1 MIKLGM
7 NGKLY
12 RNSGTWAA
20 PAWVEV
26 PGVKDVSIAIATGSG
41 DASTRAMLPWKIDV
55 VTLLEASVELDMPYD
70 PTDAQYQAFRT
81 AFLAR
86 TAIECAVMHGPIAT
100 PGSEGLHAAFAVTK
114 FDRSESL
121 TEPMVVKMSLKP
133 TWAAN
138 VPEWLVVGGAGL
150 TITFTAT
157 LAAGVGAIDLT
168 AIPYG
173 AGTYDATGEKVVSL
187 QIANAGANILTVS
200 KAVANGYD
208 LFANTDPIVVPAA
221 GNVQLAGDGGGAI
234 GSGAKALTLAGTGTQ
249 SSTWTITLE

>member
-86 TAIECAVMHGPIAT
+86 TAIECAVIVGERQSDVRNK
-100 PGSEGLHAAFAVTK
+100 SENTTAQISRTIDNRVNTQNGHLRQI
-114 FDRSESL
+114 DNRS
-121 TEPMVVKMSLKP
+121 K
-133 TWAAN
+133 
-138 VPEWLVVGGAGL
+138 
-150 TITFTAT
+150 
-157 LAAGVGAIDLT
+157 
-168 AIPYG
+168 
-173 AGTYDATGEKVVSL
+173 
-187 QIANAGANILTVS
+187 
-200 KAVANGYD
+200 
-208 LFANTDPIVVPAA
+208 
-221 GNVQLAGDGGGAI
+221 
-234 GSGAKALTLAGTGTQ
+234 
-249 SSTWTITLE
+249 